1 MCAMA
6 KQVTPEERRQLAV
19 KAGISDAVL
28 YQALNGYDPIKPAG
42 CVAIETK
49 LNRVLMRWDLRPN
62 DWHEI
67 WPEFIR
73 RKGAPPVPTKQP
85 A

>member
-1 MCAMA
+1 
-6 KQVTPEERRQLAV
+6 
-19 KAGISDAVL
+19 
-28 YQALNGYDPIKPAG
+28 
-42 CVAIETK
+42 
-49 LNRVLMRWDLRPN
+49 MRWDLRPN

-73 RKGAPPVPTKQP
+73 RKGAPPVPTKQE

>member
-1 MCAMA
+1 MA
-6 KQVTPEERRQLAV
+6 KQITSDERKRLAL
-19 KAGISDAVL
+19 KAGISDAML
-28 YQALNGYDPIKPAG
+28 YQALNGYDPMKPAR

-49 LNRVLMRWDLRPN
+49 LNRELMRWDLRPN

-73 RKGAPPVPTKQP
+73 RKGAPPVPSKQE